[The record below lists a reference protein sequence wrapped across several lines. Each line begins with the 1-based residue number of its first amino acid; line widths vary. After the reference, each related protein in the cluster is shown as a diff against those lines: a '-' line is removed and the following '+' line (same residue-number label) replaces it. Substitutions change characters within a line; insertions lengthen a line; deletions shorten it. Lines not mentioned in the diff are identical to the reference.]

1 MKRPRFGR
9 FPSFGKAT
17 IASQIRRIVL
27 LTSGTA
33 LLCGSFAY
41 LASEVLLY
49 RNSLVGNL
57 EVLADAVGTNS
68 TTALAFDDP
77 ETAARVLQALEAEP
91 AVQGAVLLSA
101 DGSELAVFTPPGESS
116 APPPE
121 FIATIEKIGT
131 IDPGTIGHRF
141 GLRTLHLWRPVLVGG
156 EVVGQVLLW
165 ADLAHVYALIRS
177 HALLVA
183 TMFLLLMTGVYFW
196 SNGLQRKISQPIRN
210 LTAGMETVS
219 NRQNFALRVEA
230 THDDEIGALI
240 RGFNAMLA
248 QIEQRDRKLEAYR
261 DELEQRVE
269 ERTADLLRARD
280 SAEAASRA
288 KSEFLATMS
297 HEIRTPM
304 NGVLGTTELLL
315 NSALDT
321 HQYRLARTAYRSA
334 ELLLGVIDNILDFS
348 KIEAGHLEL
357 AQSRFELRPLV
368 EDVVALLTD
377 QAQRKGLALNLDIP
391 PALLEPVSGDA
402 TRLSQVLINLVGN
415 AVKFTDSGE
424 VRLAVQTLSETD
436 TGLNLRF
443 TVADTGP
450 GIALD
455 RQERIFEPFIQED
468 GSISRRHGGTGLG
481 LAITRRLLELM
492 GSKLHLDSTPGEG
505 SKFSF
510 DLLLSKALPKPETDS
525 ANLRPGA
532 DTRPP
537 AVKAELA
544 AASNGRSVTD
554 PPPRHAP
561 TKPARHILLA
571 EDNTVNQE
579 VTLGMLGELRCKIDV
594 VEDGSAAVE
603 AVTKRRYDLVL
614 MDCHMPAMDG
624 FTAAAAIRR
633 QENRDGLP
641 RTPIIA
647 LSADVRKGIEA
658 KCVAYGMDAYLS
670 KPFERSSLIQA
681 LSRWLP
687 APAEDV
693 RPPDTPSTVPLP
705 APLGQVDREILNRL
719 RGIGRRRGRDVLGTV
734 VARYRAKAPVL
745 LDAARRA
752 VGERDAEGLYR
763 AAHSLKSS
771 SASLGATTL
780 AERCAEL
787 ETAAEA
793 QHFAD
798 AQTLLDVIEPAAG
811 EVSVELEAMSQPS
824 VDAETASANDESS
837 GPAILIV
844 DDDPTF
850 RLLASEALCDS
861 GFAVT
866 EADSAAQALACLQR
880 RRPDL
885 VMVDAIMQGMSGFDL
900 CRHLMCDKEFAD
912 IPVLMVTG
920 LDDIDSVNQA
930 FEVGASGFTTKP
942 VNFPV
947 LIQQLRFALRANR
960 TEAELREQQGHL
972 EAAQRLG
979 RLGYWHWVRNSG
991 RFEVSEILQTMLDIR
1006 DGDDIDGPAAILA
1019 LVDPAD
1025 RERVQAS
1032 FEAALAGEAQAP
1044 IEFCVNT
1051 AGGAKLEVRQVL
1063 DTRLQSGGADHIFG
1077 TVQDITRER
1086 QAESR
1091 IRKLAYFDEL
1101 TGLASRT
1108 YFLQTLEQT
1117 IKSVYRTD
1125 ECFALLFI
1133 DLDGFKDVNDSLGH
1147 DVGDQL
1153 LQIVANR
1160 LRDALREGDFVARL
1174 GGDEFCVI
1182 ARNVTAQCTTADV
1195 AQRCIEQIGQPVNLL
1210 SQLLLPR
1217 MSIGIAHYPD
1227 DGRSA
1232 NSLVKAADSAMYAA
1246 KHAGKNRYAFYS
1258 PEMTRQAEQRLALDN
1273 DIRSALDDEQLVLYY
1288 QPQVS
1293 LVTGRVVGVEALA
1306 RWRHPQRGTI
1316 LPGEFIPAVE
1326 RIGLIDKLGDLVIDL
1341 ACAQMQRW
1349 AHAGMEPLNVSVNVS
1364 PLQLR
1369 DARIITTL
1377 SEALA
1382 RYQLAPGRLTL
1393 EVTETINQNDREA
1406 LAVLERLNELG
1417 VTIAIDDFG
1426 TGYSSLGS
1434 LKHLPIHCVK
1444 IDRVFVRDM
1453 LQDADDTV
1461 LLGAIIGLAR
1471 ALELTVV
1478 VEGVDAYEQVQVL
1491 AGIGCEIV
1499 QGFYF
1504 STPVAA
1510 AEVPA
1515 LVDKLFIPTN
1525 GGSAHVPTGSTGGPA
1540 R

>member
-1 MKRPRFGR
+1 MKRSRFGR
-9 FPSFGKAT
+9 FPSFGKTT

-41 LASEVLLY
+41 MASEVLLY
-49 RNSLVGNL
+49 RNTLVGNL
-57 EVLADAVGTNS
+57 EVVADVVGTNS
-68 TTALAFDDP
+68 TAALAFDDP

-91 AVQGAVLLSA
+91 AVRGAVLLSA
-101 DGSELAVFTPPGESS
+101 DGSEFAVFTPPGESS

-121 FIATIEKIGT
+121 FVETIEKIGT

-141 GLRTLHLWRPVLVGG
+141 NLRTLHLWRPVLVGG

-165 ADLAHVYALIRS
+165 ADLAHVYALIQS

-240 RGFNAMLA
+240 RGFNAMLS

-269 ERTADLLRARD
+269 ERTADLLQARD

-321 HQYRLARTAYRSA
+321 RQYRLARTAYRSA

-357 AQSRFELRPLV
+357 SQGRFELQPLV

-377 QAQRKGLALNLDIP
+377 QAQRKGLALNFDVA
-391 PALLEPVSGDA
+391 PALFTPVSGDA
-402 TRLSQVLINLVGN
+402 TRLSQILINLLGN

-424 VRLAVQTLSETD
+424 VRLSVQGLSETE

-492 GSKLHLDSTPGEG
+492 GSKLSLDSTPGEG

-510 DLLLSKALPKPETDS
+510 DIFLDKALPETETDS
-525 ANLRPGA
+525 PNHRPGA
-532 DTRPP
+532 GPRQP
-537 AVKAELA
+537 ATTDEVATGR
-544 AASNGRSVTD
+544 NGESVTD
-554 PPPRHAP
+554 PPPRLE
-561 TKPARHILLA
+561 PATSVRRILLA
-571 EDNTVNQE
+571 EDNAVNQE
-579 VTLGMLGELRCKIDV
+579 VTLGMLGELYCEIDV
-594 VEDGSAAVE
+594 VEDGAAAVE
-603 AVTKRRYDLVL
+603 AVAERRYDLVL
-614 MDCHMPAMDG
+614 MDCHMPEMDG
-624 FTAAAAIRR
+624 FAAAAAIRR
-633 QENRDGLP
+633 QEHRDGLA
-641 RTPIIA
+641 RTPIVA

-658 KCVAYGMDAYLS
+658 KCAEHGMDAYLS

-687 APAEDV
+687 TPAEDV
-693 RPPDTPSTVPLP
+693 HPSDTPEAVPLP
-705 APLGQVDREILNRL
+705 GAIGQVDRDILNRL

-734 VARYRAKAPVL
+734 VARYRAEAPVL

-752 VGERDAEGLYR
+752 IGERDAEGLYR

-771 SASLGATTL
+771 SASLGATHL
-780 AERCAEL
+780 AERCAAL
-787 ETAAEA
+787 EAAAET
-793 QHFAD
+793 QRFAD
-798 AQTLLDVIEPAAG
+798 AGALLDVIEPITG
-811 EVSVELEAMSQPS
+811 EVNVELHAMSGPR
-824 VDAETASANDESS
+824 VDSAGMSADDGSA
-837 GPAILIV
+837 GPGILIV

-850 RLLASEALCDS
+850 RLIASEALRDS

-880 RRPDL
+880 GRPDL

-900 CRHLMCDKEFAD
+900 CRHLMCDNEFAD

-947 LIQQLRFALRANR
+947 LIQQLRFALRASR

-991 RFEVSEILQTMLDIR
+991 RFEVSEILKTMLGIR
-1006 DGDDIDGPAAILA
+1006 DGDGIDGPAAILA
-1019 LVDPAD
+1019 LVDQAD

-1032 FEAALAGEAQAP
+1032 FEAALAGETQAP

-1051 AGGAKLEVRQVL
+1051 AGGARLEVRQVL

-1108 YFLQTLEQT
+1108 YFMQTLEQT
-1117 IKSVYRTD
+1117 IKSVHRTD

-1195 AQRCIEQIGQPVNLL
+1195 AQRCIDQIGQPVNLL

-1258 PEMTRQAEQRLALDN
+1258 PEMTRQAEQRLALEN
-1273 DIRSALDDEQLVLYY
+1273 DVRSALDDEQLVLYY

-1349 AHAGMEPLNVSVNVS
+1349 AHAGMETLNVSVNVS

-1369 DARIITTL
+1369 DARIITTI

-1382 RYQLAPGRLTL
+1382 RYRVAPGRLTL
-1393 EVTETINQNDREA
+1393 EVTETINQDDREA

-1434 LKHLPIHCVK
+1434 LKHLPIHCLK

-1453 LQDADDTV
+1453 LRDADDTV

-1510 AEVPA
+1510 DEVPA
-1515 LVDKLFIPTN
+1515 LVDRIFIPAD
-1525 GGSAHVPTGSTGGPA
+1525 GGGEHVPTGSAGRPA
-1540 R
+1540 